1 MPATGR
7 TPVRP
12 VASDLTLPCPGQAAS
27 CLLQCLA
34 EFLFNHGIDMDA
46 AVWRVL
52 FLCHGIGVGQARPA
66 VEDLQVPSGISLPGF
81 FPPTAADA
89 AALTLLERTAF
100 SVACTYLN

>member
-1 MPATGR
+1 MLLGA
-7 TPVRP
+7 
-12 VASDLTLPCPGQAAS
+12 PGQTAS

-52 FLCHGIGVGQARPA
+52 FLCHGIGVGQARPV
-66 VEDLQVPSGISLPGF
+66 VEDLQVPTGISLPGF

-89 AALTLLERTAF
+89 AAPMLLERTAF
-100 SVACTYLN
+100 SIARTYLN